1 MIYRAVNIF
10 SIKIQG
16 LKLQCAD
23 HVEKW
28 TINLIAAVNE
38 KKMSRLGISKISNTL
53 IDNAE
58 DVDIVIPMYNLVECG
73 QNYSITPVYG
83 ILLEKKL
90 MMSMVILLDT
100 KQK

>member
-38 KKMSRLGISKISNTL
+38 KKK
-53 IDNAE
+53 
-58 DVDIVIPMYNLVECG
+58 C
-73 QNYSITPVYG
+73 
-83 ILLEKKL
+83 
-90 MMSMVILLDT
+90 LD
-100 KQK
+100 